1 MINNLKTLWNFLFNH
16 KTICGK
22 QWIEESMT
30 EKYGSDWL
38 EQCLDGLSNPEVRE
52 GLRKELKLQ
61 KIQ

>member
-1 MINNLKTLWNFLFNH
+1 MKNILKTIWNFLFHH

-38 EQCLDGLSNPEVRE
+38 EQCLEALRNPEVRKE
-52 GLRKELKLQ
+52 LRKDLNL
-61 KIQ
+61 